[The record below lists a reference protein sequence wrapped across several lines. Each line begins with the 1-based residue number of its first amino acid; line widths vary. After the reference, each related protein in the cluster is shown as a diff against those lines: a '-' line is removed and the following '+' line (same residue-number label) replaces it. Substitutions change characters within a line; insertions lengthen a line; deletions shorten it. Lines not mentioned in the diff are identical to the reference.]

1 MEIYKSLFV
10 WLFKRFLIL
19 LIIMQRTTIG
29 INTTKNIDEAF
40 IIDNII
46 IINNAIILD
55 VLILLKSIKK
65 Y

>member
-1 MEIYKSLFV
+1 
-10 WLFKRFLIL
+10 
-19 LIIMQRTTIG
+19 MQRTTIG

-55 VLILLKSIKK
+55 INVIVIQTKNNKHNNFAINQKAIRLC
-65 Y
+65 YQ